1 MTARELVKSLL
12 CIYMIIYAYIC
23 MLYAYVNVYIYIYAH
38 EQCEREREKEIH
50 THAYLYSTCI
60 DKKITSIYTVL
71 FNEITVN
78 PLHLVNRGGPP
89 FLWRP
94 SKFCLSPVFD
104 AVMAPPF
111 LWLGLHQGLDEE
123 L

>member
-12 CIYMIIYAYIC
+12 CIYMIICIYLHAVCIC
-23 MLYAYVNVYIYIYAH
+23 NCVYILYIYAH
-38 EQCEREREKEIH
+38 EQCEREKEIH

-60 DKKITSIYTVL
+60 DKKITSIYTFL

-111 LWLGLHQGLDEE
+111 PWLGLHQGRDEE